1 MNLKQMEFVMH
12 ISRTIIT
19 TNLTPKNRFME
30 IHKIM
35 KQLKKELEK
44 QINIRN
50 CNMQLADS
58 YKLI

>member
-1 MNLKQMEFVMH
+1 MH

-19 TNLTPKNRFME
+19 TKFTPKNRFME

-35 KQLKKELEK
+35 KQLQKELEK

>member
-1 MNLKQMEFVMH
+1 MEFVMH

-50 CNMQLADS
+50 CNMQLAGS
-58 YKLI
+58 YRLI

>member
-50 CNMQLADS
+50 CNMQLAGS
-58 YKLI
+58 YRLI

>member
-1 MNLKQMEFVMH
+1 MVFLMH
-12 ISRTIIT
+12 ITITIIT

-35 KQLKKELEK
+35 KQVKKELEK

-50 CNMQLADS
+50 GNMQLADS